1 MKNSI
6 FSPSIASIIGCVLIF
21 GVTSGLSAKEIG
33 FYLHGGVTYWD
44 GLDAP
49 DFEGETGLET
59 VSIDYEVDGSRAQ
72 LSLGVGYHLNE
83 NWSVEAFYVST
94 PEQVVSGND
103 WVLPPLG
110 LGGDP
115 VTLSWNSSIT
125 QTIGGVSAVYDV
137 YINENLSLFA
147 KAGMAFVRHTSESSI
162 SSSSHP
168 DITFRGVI
176 PSSFTDEEDTQDI
189 YGAFGARVPIRQGDA
204 SLTFAYQFI
213 ETDDGQETS
222 FEVGLQWN
230 L

>member
-1 MKNSI
+1 MKNSN
-6 FSPSIASIIGCVLIF
+6 FSLPIASIMGCFLIF

-49 DFEGETGLET
+49 DFEDEIGLED
-59 VSIDYEVDGSRAQ
+59 VSIDYEIDGSRAQ

-83 NWSVEAFYVST
+83 NLSVEAFYVST

-103 WVLPPLG
+103 WMFPPFEP
-110 LGGDP
+110 GGDP
-115 VTLSWNSSIT
+115 ITLSWNASVK
-125 QTIGGVSAVYDV
+125 QTIGGVNAVYDV
-137 YINENLSLFA
+137 YVNENLSLFG
-147 KAGMAFVRHTSESSI
+147 KAGMAFVRHSSETSVIFQNQPS
-162 SSSSHP
+162 
-168 DITFRGVI
+168 TVFQNVI

-189 YGAFGARVPIRQGDA
+189 FGAIGVRVPIRQGDA

-213 ETDDGQETS
+213 ETDDGRETS
-222 FEVGLQWN
+222 FEIGLQWN